1 MCRFFRKAG
10 FLHGTWG
17 YSGDTQNWT
26 FWMRGIES
34 TANLGIPR
42 YLIFYLTPNSLGD
55 TAHGTCQHWPFF
67 ELYID
72 FRVPAW
78 PSSSL
83 GHPGLEYQE
92 NHDFR

>member
-1 MCRFFRKAG
+1 
-10 FLHGTWG
+10 
-17 YSGDTQNWT
+17 
-26 FWMRGIES
+26 MRGIES
-34 TANLGIPR
+34 TANLGVPR
-42 YLIFYLTPNSLGD
+42 YLIFYLTPTSLGD
-55 TAHGTCQHWPFF
+55 TVPGTCQPWPFF

-92 NHDFR
+92 NHDFRGIFHTGNIKKIMIFVCQL